1 LKDIKSLNL
10 EELKQEFLSSL
21 YKRYQAIQVFNWLN
35 KGITDFDEMTDI
47 SKELRGEFKSKYTIL
62 DAVVEKKFISKI
74 DGTIKYLLKLY
85 DGEFIESV
93 LMKYHHGYSA
103 CVSTQVGCKMGCKF
117 CATGKGGFSR
127 NLYPSEMISQ
137 IHTAQK
143 DNNIRISNV
152 VLMGIG
158 EPLDNYDNVL
168 KFLKLISS
176 HQGLNI
182 GMRHISVSTC
192 GVVDKIYKLA
202 DEGLQIT
209 LSISLHETDD
219 DRRSQIMPI
228 NNKWKIEEIIKACN
242 YYFLKTN
249 RRVSFEYTLIKNVN
263 DSNGHAKNLIKL
275 LKGMNCYINIIP
287 INGIE
292 GGVYE
297 PCSKEEIINF
307 CNILINGGI
316 TATIRRTLG
325 SDINAS
331 CGQLKAKNTKN
342 LEENKI
348 ESAQ

>member
-1 LKDIKSLNL
+1 L
-10 EELKQEFLSSL
+10 EELKQEFLSAS

-35 KGITDFDEMTDI
+35 KGIPDFDEMTDI
-47 SKELRGEFKSKYTIL
+47 SKELRGEFKLKYTIP
-62 DAVVEKKFISKI
+62 DAVIEEKLVSKI
-74 DGTIKYLLKLY
+74 DGTVKYLLKLY

-93 LMKYHHGYSA
+93 LMKYHHGYSI
-103 CVSTQVGCKMGCKF
+103 CISTQVGCKMGCKF

-158 EPLDNYDNVL
+158 EPLDNYDNTV

-202 DEGLQIT
+202 DEKLQVT
-209 LSISLHETDD
+209 LSVSLHETND

-263 DSNGHAKNLIKL
+263 DSSEHAKNLIKL
-275 LKGMNCYINIIP
+275 LRGMNCYINIIP
-287 INGIE
+287 INSIE
-292 GGVYE
+292 GGIYGECTKAEV
-297 PCSKEEIINF
+297 INF
-307 CNILINGGI
+307 CNILINAGI

-331 CGQLKAKNTKN
+331 CGQLKARNVKTFLGRN
-342 LEENKI
+342 NKI
-348 ESAQ
+348 ESIRQN

>member
-1 LKDIKSLNL
+1 
-10 EELKQEFLSSL
+10 
-21 YKRYQAIQVFNWLN
+21 
-35 KGITDFDEMTDI
+35 MTDI
-47 SKELRGEFKSKYTIL
+47 SKELREKFKSKYTIY
-62 DAVVEKKFISKI
+62 DATIEKKLISKI
-74 DGTIKYLLKLY
+74 DSTIKYLFKLY

-93 LMKYHHGYSA
+93 LMKYNHGYSI

-127 NLYPSEMISQ
+127 NLHPSEIISQ

-152 VLMGIG
+152 VLMGMG
-158 EPLDNYDNVL
+158 EPLDNYDNVV

-192 GVVDKIYKLA
+192 GIVDKIYKLA
-202 DEGLQIT
+202 DEGLQVT
-209 LSISLHETDD
+209 LSISLHETDNEK
-219 DRRSQIMPI
+219 RSKIMPI

-263 DSNGHAKNLIKL
+263 DSKQHAKNLIKL
-275 LKGMNCYINIIP
+275 LKGMNCYVNIIP
-287 INGIE
+287 INNIDGGIYKQCTRSE
-292 GGVYE
+292 VI
-297 PCSKEEIINF
+297 CF
-307 CNILINGGI
+307 CNMLINAGI

-331 CGQLKAKNTKN
+331 CGQLKAKSAKN
-342 LEENKI
+342 VEGDKV
-348 ESAQ
+348 EST